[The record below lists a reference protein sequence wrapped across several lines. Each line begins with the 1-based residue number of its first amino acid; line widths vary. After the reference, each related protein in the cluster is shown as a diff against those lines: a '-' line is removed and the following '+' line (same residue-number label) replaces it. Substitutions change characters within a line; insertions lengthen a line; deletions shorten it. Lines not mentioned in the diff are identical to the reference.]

1 MDLETQR
8 AVLDRVYGREPAAPR
23 ALVPA
28 QLENLVQAQQ
38 AVGVGLR
45 ALAGDLRGRERQLA
59 LRLAARCD
67 SRVRKLETLY
77 YLQTGRRLQLRPPA
91 PAPGQETAGQ
101 LRTLCLA
108 LEEAGREAR
117 RLAGQMEDAR
127 GRLEQLGAECARH
140 ADLLQTLLRDVLAR
154 CSHRGGGIRTRP

>member
-8 AVLDRVYGREPAAPR
+8 AVLSRVYGREPAAPR

-59 LRLAARCD
+59 LRLAM
-67 SRVRKLETLY
+67 V
-77 YLQTGRRLQLRPPA
+77 
-91 PAPGQETAGQ
+91 
-101 LRTLCLA
+101 
-108 LEEAGREAR
+108 
-117 RLAGQMEDAR
+117 
-127 GRLEQLGAECARH
+127 
-140 ADLLQTLLRDVLAR
+140 
-154 CSHRGGGIRTRP
+154 